1 MDAED
6 SERVIKTKELIE
18 VTRGEIMRM
27 RADVQNARETI
38 EHSLKLLARSRPDQP
53 ALPRKLGSAL

>member
-6 SERVIKTKELIE
+6 SARVIKTKELIE

-27 RADVQNARETI
+27 RAEVRNARETI
-38 EHSLKLLARSRPDQP
+38 EHSLKLLARSRPDRP
-53 ALPRKLGSAL
+53 VFPRKLGSAL